1 MQVLYFFESIR
12 NPVLDFFM
20 SLVTRLGEETF
31 FIALAILIF
40 WCVDKKQGY
49 FLIVIGFLGTIINQF
64 LKVLFRVPRPWIKDP
79 NFTIVESAREAATG
93 YSFPSGHTQ
102 SAVGSFGAVAR
113 TTKKNYI
120 RIICLVIVLLV
131 PISRMYLGV
140 HTLADVGVSFLIAS
154 ALVLGLYPLIKL
166 SDKKPLI
173 MPILLGASSLIALGV
188 YIFIKVYPFPVD
200 ADMENIA
207 HGAESVIK
215 LFGAT
220 LGVLVSYFIEKK
232 YINFET
238 KGHIATQI
246 IKTVLGLLILVGIKS
261 FIKTPLNLVF
271 GVDIGNA
278 IRYFIIIL
286 FAVLVWPLT
295 FKWIDKFVL
304 NVKEKL
310 SKKKEISE

>member
-1 MQVLYFFESIR
+1 MKVLYFFESIR
-12 NPVLDFFM
+12 NPVLDVIM

-64 LKVLFRVPRPWIKDP
+64 LKVLFRVPRPWVKDA

-113 TTKKNYI
+113 TTKKSYI
-120 RIICLVIVLLV
+120 RIICLSIVILV

-140 HTLADVGVSFLIAS
+140 HTLLDVGVSFLIAS

-166 SDKKPLI
+166 NEKKPFI
-173 MPILLGASSLIALGV
+173 MPVILGVTATLALGA
-188 YIFIKVYPFPVD
+188 YIFIKVYPFPAD
-200 ADMENIA
+200 ADMENIT
-207 HGAESVIK
+207 HGAESIIK
-215 LFGAT
+215 LFGAS
-220 LGVLVSYFIEKK
+220 LGVLVSYFVEKK
-232 YINFET
+232 YVNFET
-238 KGHIATQI
+238 KGHIVTQI
-246 IKTVLGLLILVGIKS
+246 VKTVLGLLILVAIKS
-261 FIKTPLNLVF
+261 LTKTPLNFIF

-278 IRYFIIIL
+278 VRYFIIII

-295 FKWIDKFVL
+295 FKWIEKFVL
-304 NVKEKL
+304 YLKDKL
-310 SKKKEISE
+310 VKKKEENE

>member
-1 MQVLYFFESIR
+1 MKVLYFFESIR
-12 NPVLDFFM
+12 NPVLDVFM

-40 WCVDKKQGY
+40 WCVDKKKGY
-49 FLIVIGFLGTIINQF
+49 YLITIGFLGTIINQF
-64 LKVLFRVPRPWIKDP
+64 LKVIFRIPRPWVKDP

-113 TTKKNYI
+113 SSKNKVV
-120 RIICLVIVLLV
+120 RIICLIIVFLV

-166 SDKKPLI
+166 SDKKPFI
-173 MPILLGASSLIALGV
+173 IPVILGATALLALV
-188 YIFIKVYPFPVD
+188 AYIFIKVYSFPVD
-200 ADMENIA
+200 ADIDNIM

-238 KGHIATQI
+238 KGHIVTQI
-246 IKTVLGLLILVGIKS
+246 IKTVFGLLILVGIKS
-261 FIKTPLNLVF
+261 LTKTPLNFIF

-278 IRYFIIIL
+278 IRYFIMIL

-304 NVKEKL
+304 YLKDKLVK
-310 SKKKEISE
+310 KKKENE

>member
-1 MQVLYFFESIR
+1 MKVLYFFESIR
-12 NPVLDFFM
+12 NPVLDVLM

-40 WCVDKKQGY
+40 WCVDKKNGY
-49 FLIVIGFLGTIINQF
+49 FLITIGFLGTIINQF
-64 LKVLFRVPRPWIKDP
+64 LKVIFRIPRPWVKDP

-113 TTKKNYI
+113 STKNKVV
-120 RIICLVIVLLV
+120 RIICLIIVFLV

-140 HTLADVGVSFLIAS
+140 HTLLDVGVSFLIAS

-166 SDKKPLI
+166 NDKKPFI
-173 MPILLGASSLIALGV
+173 IPIILGATSLLALGA
-188 YIFIKVYPFPVD
+188 YIFIKVYPFPAGSD
-200 ADMENIA
+200 IPNIM

-238 KGHIATQI
+238 KGNIVTQI

-261 FIKTPLNLVF
+261 LTKTPLNFIF

-278 IRYFIIIL
+278 VRYFIMIL

-304 NVKEKL
+304 YLKEKL
-310 SKKKEISE
+310 FKKKELEE